1 MSKTQSDK
9 GLAFNGQGGEGFS
22 RGSSKY
28 SGNQHGGKA
37 GGNYGMGPRV
47 GNKSDEPSGKDA
59 QIICRASEGGPVKG
73 KTDVKKPGNPDRI
86 NVGR

>member
-37 GGNYGMGPRV
+37 GGNYGRGPTV
-47 GNKSDEPSGKDA
+47 GNKSPETSGKDTKVITSA
-59 QIICRASEGGPVKG
+59 AAGGPVKG
-73 KTDVKKPGNPDRI
+73 KAEVKKPGNPDRI

>member
-9 GLAFNGQGGEGFS
+9 GLAFNGQGGQGYS
-22 RGSSKY
+22 QGSSKY

-37 GGNYGMGPRV
+37 GGNYGRGPSV
-47 GNKSDEPSGKDA
+47 GNKSTEPSGKDTA
-59 QIICRASEGGPVKG
+59 VITRASAGGPVKG
-73 KTDVKKPGNPDRI
+73 TKEVKKPGNPDRI